1 MPMKCIKS
9 IKETPNTKLGTIL
22 RVKDSEA
29 DEKVTK
35 GNWQYIAKSEWKGLT
50 RKSKSDQ
57 ATDQVTVKSSKQSK
71 KQKAEA

>member
-22 RVKDSEA
+22 RVKDLEA

-35 GNWQYIAKSEWKGLT
+35 GNWQYIPKSEWKEST

-57 ATDQVTVKSSKQSK
+57 AETKSKKQSK